1 MNMKNKIYALLA
13 TLTLTILFSINVMA
27 QEKEQMVRMAK
38 IKVDPLQ
45 LKEYNAALKEQM
57 NTAIK
62 LEPGVL
68 SYYAVADKKNPS
80 EITIIE
86 VYADTAAYQLHI
98 KTPHFLKYKTRV
110 EDMVKSLELVELDVI
125 GVARKPGN

>member
-1 MNMKNKIYALLA
+1 MKNKIFSLLA
-13 TLTLTILFSINVMA
+13 TFTLTILFSINVMA
-27 QEKEQMVRMAK
+27 QHKEHMVRMAK

-45 LKEYNAALKEQM
+45 LKEYNVALREQM

-68 SYYAVADKKNPS
+68 SYYAVADKKDPTV
-80 EITIIE
+80 ITIIE
-86 VYADTAAYQLHI
+86 VYADTAAYHSHI

-110 EDMVKSLELVELDVI
+110 EDMVKSLELVDLNII
-125 GVARKPGN
+125 GVSRKPGM

>member
-1 MNMKNKIYALLA
+1 MKNKIYALLA

-110 EDMVKSLELVELDVI
+110 EDMVKSLELLELDVI

>member
-1 MNMKNKIYALLA
+1 MKNKIFAQLA

-38 IKVDPLQ
+38 IKVDPSQ

-68 SYYAVADKKNPS
+68 SYYAVSDKKNPS

-86 VYADTAAYQLHI
+86 VYADTTAYQSHI
-98 KTPHFLKYKTRV
+98 KMPHFLKYKARV
-110 EDMVKSLELVELDVI
+110 ADMVNSLELVDLDLVGI
-125 GVARKPGN
+125 ARKPGM

>member
-1 MNMKNKIYALLA
+1 MKNKIYALLA

>member
-110 EDMVKSLELVELDVI
+110 EDMVKSLELLELDVI